1 MFVKSEIHF
10 AMEIVNAVSTLSEKK
25 IGGLITIE
33 REDGLGVYI
42 ERGVTINSNI
52 SSNLIS
58 TIFWPGTPL
67 HDGAVVVQEFK
78 IAAAGC
84 LFPLTENENISK
96 SCGTRHRAGIGITE
110 ETDAISIIVSE
121 ETGLVSV
128 AVGGVLDEDITPDQ
142 LRKKLEGFSTNTV
155 TENRGG

>member
-10 AMEIVNAVSTLSEKK
+10 ANEIINAVTALSDKR

-42 ERGVTINSNI
+42 ERGIRINSNI

-67 HDGAVVVQEFK
+67 HDGAVIIQEYK

-96 SCGTRHRAGIGITE
+96 TCGTRHRAGIGITE

-128 AVGGVLDEDITPDQ
+128 AAGGILDEDVTSDE
-142 LRKKLEGFSTNTV
+142 LRKKLKGLSTNIV
-155 TENRGG
+155 IADRSR

>member
-1 MFVKSEIHF
+1 MFVKSEVHV
-10 AMEIVNAVSTLSEKK
+10 AKEIINAVTALSDKK

-42 ERGVTINSNI
+42 ERGVKINSSI

-67 HDGAVVVQEFK
+67 HDGAVIVQEFK

-96 SCGTRHRAGIGITE
+96 TCGTRHRAGIGITE

-128 AVGGVLDEDITPDQ
+128 AVGGILDEDVTPDE
-142 LRKKLEGFSTNTV
+142 LREKLEELSTDTI
-155 TENRGG
+155 TENRSD

>member
-1 MFVKSEIHF
+1 
-10 AMEIVNAVSTLSEKK
+10 MEILNAVTTLSEKK

-42 ERGVTINSNI
+42 ERGVKINSNI

-67 HDGAVVVQEFK
+67 HDGAVIVQEFR

-84 LFPLTENENISK
+84 LFPLTENENILTT
-96 SCGTRHRAGIGITE
+96 CGTRHRAGIGITE

-121 ETGLVSV
+121 ETGLISV
-128 AVGGVLDEDITPDQ
+128 AIGGVLDEDVTPDE
-142 LRKKLEGFSTNTV
+142 LRKKLEELSTDTV
-155 TENRGG
+155 TENRSG